1 MNSASCLLQETN
13 HPLLQAH
20 NLTKTEF
27 NKPAL
32 IKEEHVYTIGSLF
45 HSAVQFNA

>member
-20 NLTKTEF
+20 SLTKAEF

-32 IKEEHVYTIGSLF
+32 IKEEKKNHRFTHVYDRI
-45 HSAVQFNA
+45 